1 MKCANCSNES
11 LAGKT
16 YRFYYG
22 KQGETDFPTH
32 KLTRTRFAIGGWE
45 DAFLC
50 DPCVDR
56 KIDKRARNTAL
67 GVFIMTLSLAL
78 LRLALDAYVPQGAPM
93 ERIIGF
99 PMAFISALIIYKGIQ
114 SWKKGKQR
122 EEEGQRLAIMARKPT
137 LRGQGYD
144 AFFTLSEYSRLA

>member
-1 MKCANCSNES
+1 MKCANCDNES

-32 KLTRTRFAIGGWE
+32 KVKRTRYAIGGSE

-56 KIDKRARNTAL
+56 KIDTCARNTAIA
-67 GVFIMTLSLAL
+67 VFILTLSLAL
-78 LRLALDAYVPQGAPM
+78 LRLTLDAYMPQGTPIEKA
-93 ERIIGF
+93 IGF
-99 PMAFISALIIYKGIQ
+99 PMAFLFALLIYKGIL

-122 EEEGQRLAIMARKPT
+122 EDEGQRLAIMARKPS
-137 LRGQGYD
+137 LRDQGFD
-144 AFFTLSEYSRLA
+144 AFFTQAEFSRLG

>member
-1 MKCANCSNES
+1 MQCANCGNEF
-11 LAGKT
+11 LAGKP

-32 KLTRTRFAIGGWE
+32 KTTRTRYAISGSE

-56 KIDKRARNTAL
+56 KIDTRARNTAL
-67 GVFIMTLSLAL
+67 GVFILTLSLAL
-78 LRLALDAYVPQGAPM
+78 LRLALDAYVPQSAPM

-99 PMAFISALIIYKGIQ
+99 PMAFIFALIIFKGIQ

-122 EEEGQRLAIMARKPT
+122 EEEGQRLAIMARKPA
-137 LRGQGYD
+137 LRSQGFD
-144 AFFTLSEYSRLA
+144 AFFTQAEFSRLS

>member
-1 MKCANCSNES
+1 MKCANCDCES
-11 LAGKT
+11 QAGKP

-32 KLTRTRFAIGGWE
+32 KMKRTRFAIGGWE

-56 KIDKRARNTAL
+56 KIDTRARNTAL
-67 GVFIMTLSLAL
+67 GVFILTLSLSL
-78 LRLALDAYVPQGAPM
+78 LRLALDSSMPQGTPL
-93 ERIIGF
+93 EKVIGF
-99 PMAFISALIIYKGIQ
+99 PTALIFGLLIYKGIR

-122 EEEGQRLAIMARKPT
+122 EDEGQRLAIMARKHD
-137 LRGQGYD
+137 LRSKGFD
-144 AFFTLSEYSRLA
+144 AFFTQAEFSRLI